1 MVLLSA
7 NFIRDL
13 HGNLRVLPFISLT
26 LTPLIM
32 LHVFTIDLKL
42 TRVVKLQIKN
52 LFKILTLD
60 FFDVKSRITGKEP
73 KPSSSLLLIGYK
85 FISLTKN
92 MGIVFLFFVISILF
106 LLINLALYI
115 WKSKVVKLDKNHKL
129 TKSILLIKNLS
140 ETLSNYLAVNQIISI
155 ISLVLYLQHEYYE

>member
-1 MVLLSA
+1 
-7 NFIRDL
+7 
-13 HGNLRVLPFISLT
+13 
-26 LTPLIM
+26 
-32 LHVFTIDLKL
+32 
-42 TRVVKLQIKN
+42 
-52 LFKILTLD
+52 
-60 FFDVKSRITGKEP
+60 
-73 KPSSSLLLIGYK
+73 
-85 FISLTKN
+85 